1 MYKMLV
7 PQDAQKVF
15 RFEGEMVGEA
25 LGTPDRVDPEYR
37 DSKDRWSELRLYSTL
52 DGRYV
57 CEQVRSSHWK
67 GGNERHRAAVCE
79 TEREVME
86 FFGKS
91 RLAKELYLDANI
103 YCVEQF
109 E

>member
-1 MYKMLV
+1 MNKMQV
-7 PQDAQKVF
+7 PRDANQVF

-25 LGTPDRVDPEYR
+25 LGPSDRVDPEYV
-37 DSKDRWSELRLYSTL
+37 DSDNRWSELRLYSTL

-57 CEQVRSSHWK
+57 CEQVRSSHWT
-67 GGNERHRAAVCE
+67 GGKERHRAAICE

-91 RLAKELYLDANI
+91 RLAQELYLDADI